1 MKHRRIEILRTGMLV
16 LSAVLFAALVWVLWR
31 TIPWSAVR
39 YGILGLCAAIFAV
52 VGLWAWY
59 QRRQVSLFADDLC
72 ETLDALLSGRQPE
85 NYQPYE
91 DSLTAKVQGKLMQY
105 FDIMSEGKRQSQ
117 QDKQVIQSLV
127 SDISHQVK
135 TPIANI
141 KMFTNIL
148 QQHQLPPEKQ
158 AEFLCTMEGQIDKLD
173 FLMQSLI
180 KMSRLE
186 TGTFVLHPQEGRLT
200 DTIALAMSAVWAK
213 AEAKEISLSA
223 DCDSSICVQ
232 HDPKWTAE
240 ALGNILDNA
249 IKYTPP
255 GGSVT
260 VSVRPWQ
267 FYTRVDIADTGI
279 GIAEE
284 HYNDIFQRFYRDP
297 QVTEQELLE
306 RGEIPTNFGE
316 TLSMRYLNYVRQH
329 PVRWEIP
336 TEILYGELD
345 NMTSSETVA
354 EFVRAHNAGLTV
366 MPGGEHWF
374 HTPEQIAFLKEWLRQ
389 ALR

>member
-158 AEFLCTMEGQIDKLD
+158 AEFLRTMEGQIDKLD

-186 TGTFVLHPQEGRLT
+186 TGTFVLHPQEGRLA
-200 DTIALAMSAVWAK
+200 DTIALDMSAVWAK

-297 QVTEQELLE
+297 QVASQEGVGLGLYLANGIITRQKGYISVKSKVGKGTTFSVYLL
-306 RGEIPTNFGE
+306 
-316 TLSMRYLNYVRQH
+316 S
-329 PVRWEIP
+329 
-336 TEILYGELD
+336 
-345 NMTSSETVA
+345 
-354 EFVRAHNAGLTV
+354 
-366 MPGGEHWF
+366 
-374 HTPEQIAFLKEWLRQ
+374 
-389 ALR
+389 

>member
-52 VGLWAWY
+52 VGLWVWY

-91 DSLTAKVQGKLMQY
+91 DSMTAKVQGKLMQY

-127 SDISHQVK
+127 SDISHPVK

-158 AEFLCTMEGQIDKLD
+158 AEFLRTMEGQIDKLD

-186 TGTFVLHPQEGRLT
+186 TGTFVLHPQEGRLA

-249 IKYTPP
+249 IKYTLP

-297 QVTEQELLE
+297 QVASQEGVGLGLYLANGIITRQKGYISVKSKVGKGTTFSVYLL
-306 RGEIPTNFGE
+306 
-316 TLSMRYLNYVRQH
+316 S
-329 PVRWEIP
+329 
-336 TEILYGELD
+336 
-345 NMTSSETVA
+345 
-354 EFVRAHNAGLTV
+354 
-366 MPGGEHWF
+366 
-374 HTPEQIAFLKEWLRQ
+374 
-389 ALR
+389 

>member
-1 MKHRRIEILRTGMLV
+1 MKHRSIEILRTGMLV
-16 LSAVLFAALVWVLWR
+16 LSTVLFAALVWVLWR

-158 AEFLCTMEGQIDKLD
+158 AEFLSTMEGQIDKLD

-186 TGTFVLHPQEGRLT
+186 TGTFVLHPQEGRLA

-297 QVTEQELLE
+297 QVASQEGVGLGLYLANGIITRQKGYISVKSKVGKGTTFSVYLL
-306 RGEIPTNFGE
+306 
-316 TLSMRYLNYVRQH
+316 S
-329 PVRWEIP
+329 
-336 TEILYGELD
+336 
-345 NMTSSETVA
+345 
-354 EFVRAHNAGLTV
+354 
-366 MPGGEHWF
+366 
-374 HTPEQIAFLKEWLRQ
+374 
-389 ALR
+389 

>member
-158 AEFLCTMEGQIDKLD
+158 AEFLSTMEGQIDKLD

-186 TGTFVLHPQEGRLT
+186 TGTFVLHPQEGRLA

-249 IKYTPP
+249 IKYTPL

-297 QVTEQELLE
+297 QVASQEGVGLGLYLANGIITRQKGYISVKSKVGKGTTFSVYLL
-306 RGEIPTNFGE
+306 
-316 TLSMRYLNYVRQH
+316 S
-329 PVRWEIP
+329 
-336 TEILYGELD
+336 
-345 NMTSSETVA
+345 
-354 EFVRAHNAGLTV
+354 
-366 MPGGEHWF
+366 
-374 HTPEQIAFLKEWLRQ
+374 
-389 ALR
+389 

>member
-1 MKHRRIEILRTGMLV
+1 MKHHRIEILRTGMLV

-39 YGILGLCAAIFAV
+39 YGILGLCVAIFAV

-158 AEFLCTMEGQIDKLD
+158 AEFLRTMEGQIDKLD

-186 TGTFVLHPQEGRLT
+186 TGTFVLHPQEGRLA

-297 QVTEQELLE
+297 QVASQEGVGLGLYLANGIITRQKGYISVKSKVGKGTTFSVYLL
-306 RGEIPTNFGE
+306 
-316 TLSMRYLNYVRQH
+316 S
-329 PVRWEIP
+329 
-336 TEILYGELD
+336 
-345 NMTSSETVA
+345 
-354 EFVRAHNAGLTV
+354 
-366 MPGGEHWF
+366 
-374 HTPEQIAFLKEWLRQ
+374 
-389 ALR
+389 

>member
-59 QRRQVSLFADDLC
+59 QRWQVSLFADDLC

-158 AEFLCTMEGQIDKLD
+158 AEFLSTMEGQIDKLD

-186 TGTFVLHPQEGRLT
+186 TGTFVLHPQEGRLA

-223 DCDSSICVQ
+223 DCDGSICVQ

-249 IKYTPP
+249 IKYTPL

-260 VSVRPWQ
+260 ISVRPWQ

-297 QVTEQELLE
+297 QVASQEGVGLGLYLANGIITRQKGYISVKSKVGKGTTFSVYLL
-306 RGEIPTNFGE
+306 
-316 TLSMRYLNYVRQH
+316 S
-329 PVRWEIP
+329 
-336 TEILYGELD
+336 
-345 NMTSSETVA
+345 
-354 EFVRAHNAGLTV
+354 
-366 MPGGEHWF
+366 
-374 HTPEQIAFLKEWLRQ
+374 
-389 ALR
+389 

>member
-158 AEFLCTMEGQIDKLD
+158 AEFLRTMEGQIDKLD

-186 TGTFVLHPQEGRLT
+186 TGTFVLHPQEGRLA

-232 HDPKWTAE
+232 HDSRWTAE

-297 QVTEQELLE
+297 QVASQEGVGLGLYLANGIITRQKGYISVKSKVGKGTTFSVYLL
-306 RGEIPTNFGE
+306 
-316 TLSMRYLNYVRQH
+316 S
-329 PVRWEIP
+329 
-336 TEILYGELD
+336 
-345 NMTSSETVA
+345 
-354 EFVRAHNAGLTV
+354 
-366 MPGGEHWF
+366 
-374 HTPEQIAFLKEWLRQ
+374 
-389 ALR
+389 

>member
-1 MKHRRIEILRTGMLV
+1 MLV

-158 AEFLCTMEGQIDKLD
+158 AEFLRTMEGQIDKLD

-186 TGTFVLHPQEGRLT
+186 TGTFVLHPQEGRLA

-297 QVTEQELLE
+297 QVASQEGVGLGLYLANGIITRQKGYISVKSKVGKGTTFSVYLVE
-306 RGEIPTNFGE
+306 
-316 TLSMRYLNYVRQH
+316 LSGM
-329 PVRWEIP
+329 
-336 TEILYGELD
+336 
-345 NMTSSETVA
+345 
-354 EFVRAHNAGLTV
+354 
-366 MPGGEHWF
+366 MPR
-374 HTPEQIAFLKEWLRQ
+374 PIA
-389 ALR
+389 AA

>member
-52 VGLWAWY
+52 VGLWVWY

-158 AEFLCTMEGQIDKLD
+158 AEFLSTMEGQIDKLD

-186 TGTFVLHPQEGRLT
+186 TGTFVLHPQEGRLA

-213 AEAKEISLSA
+213 AEAKEISLSV

-297 QVTEQELLE
+297 QVASQEGVGLGLYLANGIITRQKGYISVKSKVGKGTTFSVYLL
-306 RGEIPTNFGE
+306 
-316 TLSMRYLNYVRQH
+316 S
-329 PVRWEIP
+329 
-336 TEILYGELD
+336 
-345 NMTSSETVA
+345 
-354 EFVRAHNAGLTV
+354 
-366 MPGGEHWF
+366 
-374 HTPEQIAFLKEWLRQ
+374 
-389 ALR
+389 

>member
-158 AEFLCTMEGQIDKLD
+158 AEFLSTMEGQIDKLD

-186 TGTFVLHPQEGRLT
+186 TGTFVLHPQEGRLA

-223 DCDSSICVQ
+223 DCDGSICVQ

-297 QVTEQELLE
+297 QVASQEGVGLGLYLANGIITRQKGYISVKSKVGKGTTFSVYLL
-306 RGEIPTNFGE
+306 
-316 TLSMRYLNYVRQH
+316 S
-329 PVRWEIP
+329 
-336 TEILYGELD
+336 
-345 NMTSSETVA
+345 
-354 EFVRAHNAGLTV
+354 
-366 MPGGEHWF
+366 
-374 HTPEQIAFLKEWLRQ
+374 
-389 ALR
+389 

>member
-85 NYQPYE
+85 NYQLYE

-158 AEFLCTMEGQIDKLD
+158 AEFLRTMEGQIDKLD

-186 TGTFVLHPQEGRLT
+186 TGTFVLHPQEGRLA

-232 HDPKWTAE
+232 HDSKWTAE

-297 QVTEQELLE
+297 QVASQEGVGLGLYLANGIITRQKGYISVKSKVGKGTTFSVYLL
-306 RGEIPTNFGE
+306 
-316 TLSMRYLNYVRQH
+316 S
-329 PVRWEIP
+329 
-336 TEILYGELD
+336 
-345 NMTSSETVA
+345 
-354 EFVRAHNAGLTV
+354 
-366 MPGGEHWF
+366 
-374 HTPEQIAFLKEWLRQ
+374 
-389 ALR
+389 

>member
-1 MKHRRIEILRTGMLV
+1 MKHRRIEILRTGMLM
-16 LSAVLFAALVWVLWR
+16 LSAMLFAALVWVLWR

-158 AEFLCTMEGQIDKLD
+158 AEFLCTMEEQIDKLD

-186 TGTFVLHPQEGRLT
+186 TGTFVLHPQEGRLA

-297 QVTEQELLE
+297 QVASQEGVGLGLYLANGIITRQKGYISVKSKVGKGTTFSVYLL
-306 RGEIPTNFGE
+306 
-316 TLSMRYLNYVRQH
+316 S
-329 PVRWEIP
+329 
-336 TEILYGELD
+336 
-345 NMTSSETVA
+345 
-354 EFVRAHNAGLTV
+354 
-366 MPGGEHWF
+366 
-374 HTPEQIAFLKEWLRQ
+374 
-389 ALR
+389 

>member
-135 TPIANI
+135 TPIA
-141 KMFTNIL
+141 TSRC
-148 QQHQLPPEKQ
+148 LPTS
-158 AEFLCTMEGQIDKLD
+158 C
-173 FLMQSLI
+173 
-180 KMSRLE
+180 
-186 TGTFVLHPQEGRLT
+186 
-200 DTIALAMSAVWAK
+200 
-213 AEAKEISLSA
+213 
-223 DCDSSICVQ
+223 SS
-232 HDPKWTAE
+232 
-240 ALGNILDNA
+240 
-249 IKYTPP
+249 
-255 GGSVT
+255 
-260 VSVRPWQ
+260 
-267 FYTRVDIADTGI
+267 
-279 GIAEE
+279 
-284 HYNDIFQRFYRDP
+284 
-297 QVTEQELLE
+297 
-306 RGEIPTNFGE
+306 
-316 TLSMRYLNYVRQH
+316 
-329 PVRWEIP
+329 
-336 TEILYGELD
+336 
-345 NMTSSETVA
+345 TSSRRKSRRNFCAPWKARSTSWT
-354 EFVRAHNAGLTV
+354 F
-366 MPGGEHWF
+366 
-374 HTPEQIAFLKEWLRQ
+374 
-389 ALR
+389 

>member
-158 AEFLCTMEGQIDKLD
+158 AEFLRTMEGQIDKLD

-186 TGTFVLHPQEGRLT
+186 TGTFVLHPQEGRLA

-260 VSVRPWQ
+260 VSVRPCQ

-297 QVTEQELLE
+297 QVASQEGVGLGLYLANGIITRQKGYISVKSKVGKGTTFSVYLL
-306 RGEIPTNFGE
+306 
-316 TLSMRYLNYVRQH
+316 S
-329 PVRWEIP
+329 
-336 TEILYGELD
+336 
-345 NMTSSETVA
+345 
-354 EFVRAHNAGLTV
+354 
-366 MPGGEHWF
+366 
-374 HTPEQIAFLKEWLRQ
+374 
-389 ALR
+389 

>member
-180 KMSRLE
+180 KMSGWKPAPSSFIHR
-186 TGTFVLHPQEGRLT
+186 RA
-200 DTIALAMSAVWAK
+200 AL
-213 AEAKEISLSA
+213 
-223 DCDSSICVQ
+223 
-232 HDPKWTAE
+232 P
-240 ALGNILDNA
+240 
-249 IKYTPP
+249 TP
-255 GGSVT
+255 S
-260 VSVRPWQ
+260 PW
-267 FYTRVDIADTGI
+267 
-279 GIAEE
+279 
-284 HYNDIFQRFYRDP
+284 
-297 QVTEQELLE
+297 L
-306 RGEIPTNFGE
+306 
-316 TLSMRYLNYVRQH
+316 
-329 PVRWEIP
+329 
-336 TEILYGELD
+336 
-345 NMTSSETVA
+345 
-354 EFVRAHNAGLTV
+354 
-366 MPGGEHWF
+366 
-374 HTPEQIAFLKEWLRQ
+374 
-389 ALR
+389 

>member
-158 AEFLCTMEGQIDKLD
+158 AEFLRTMEGQIDKLD

-186 TGTFVLHPQEGRLT
+186 TGTFVLHPQEGRLA

-260 VSVRPWQ
+260 ISVRPWQ

-297 QVTEQELLE
+297 QVASQEGVGLGLYLANGIITRQKGYISVKSKVDEGTTFSVYLL
-306 RGEIPTNFGE
+306 
-316 TLSMRYLNYVRQH
+316 S
-329 PVRWEIP
+329 
-336 TEILYGELD
+336 
-345 NMTSSETVA
+345 
-354 EFVRAHNAGLTV
+354 
-366 MPGGEHWF
+366 
-374 HTPEQIAFLKEWLRQ
+374 
-389 ALR
+389 

>member
-16 LSAVLFAALVWVLWR
+16 LSAALFAALVWVLWR

-158 AEFLCTMEGQIDKLD
+158 AEFLRTMEGQIDKLD

-186 TGTFVLHPQEGRLT
+186 TGTFVLHPQEGCLA

-297 QVTEQELLE
+297 QVASQEGVGLGLYLANGIITRQKGYISVKSKVGKGTTFSVYLL
-306 RGEIPTNFGE
+306 
-316 TLSMRYLNYVRQH
+316 S
-329 PVRWEIP
+329 
-336 TEILYGELD
+336 
-345 NMTSSETVA
+345 
-354 EFVRAHNAGLTV
+354 
-366 MPGGEHWF
+366 
-374 HTPEQIAFLKEWLRQ
+374 
-389 ALR
+389 

>member
-158 AEFLCTMEGQIDKLD
+158 AEFLRTMEGQIDKLD

-186 TGTFVLHPQEGRLT
+186 TGTFVLHPQEGRLA

-297 QVTEQELLE
+297 QVASQEGVGRGLYLANGIITRQKGYISVKSKVGKGTTFSVYLL
-306 RGEIPTNFGE
+306 
-316 TLSMRYLNYVRQH
+316 S
-329 PVRWEIP
+329 
-336 TEILYGELD
+336 
-345 NMTSSETVA
+345 
-354 EFVRAHNAGLTV
+354 
-366 MPGGEHWF
+366 
-374 HTPEQIAFLKEWLRQ
+374 
-389 ALR
+389 

>member
-1 MKHRRIEILRTGMLV
+1 MKHRSIEILRTGMLV

-91 DSLTAKVQGKLMQY
+91 DSLTAKVQGKLIQY

-158 AEFLCTMEGQIDKLD
+158 AEFLRTMEGQIDKLD

-186 TGTFVLHPQEGRLT
+186 TGTFVLHPQEGRLA

-297 QVTEQELLE
+297 QVASQEGVGLGLYLANGIITRQKGYISVKSKVGKGTTFSVYLL
-306 RGEIPTNFGE
+306 
-316 TLSMRYLNYVRQH
+316 S
-329 PVRWEIP
+329 
-336 TEILYGELD
+336 
-345 NMTSSETVA
+345 
-354 EFVRAHNAGLTV
+354 
-366 MPGGEHWF
+366 
-374 HTPEQIAFLKEWLRQ
+374 
-389 ALR
+389 